1 MANQGPWH
9 KGPANKEAQPA
20 EDGLVV
26 DSATLAVADRV
37 VLRELSLRVPLGET
51 HVIFGPN
58 GAGKTTLLAGLIGM
72 PHVKVVWGDLRWRG
86 ASLLGL
92 DITER
97 VRRGLALAFQRP
109 PAVSGIPLRR
119 LAELIISSNGNGGAT
134 GAEAAEQIQ
143 QRILTLAERLDVL
156 DLLDRDVNAGFSGGE
171 TKRSEIFQVALQN
184 PQLVLLDEP
193 ESGVDVVN
201 MDRIGRM
208 IRSLLQRDEKPANR
222 SVTGL
227 IITHSGYILNYVNAD
242 CGHVLADGRIICSG
256 NARDVF
262 EHIHEHGFDACAHC
276 PPCRF
281 AVRLAPARD
290 ADP

>member
-1 MANQGPWH
+1 MATQDPWS
-9 KGPANKEAQPA
+9 EQPTRDDRQQSD
-20 EDGLVV
+20 DGLVV

-37 VLRELSLRVPLGET
+37 VLRELSLHVPLGET

-58 GAGKTTLLAGLIGM
+58 GAGKTTLLAGLLGM
-72 PHVKVVWGDLRWRG
+72 PHVKVVWGDIRWRG

-109 PAVSGIPLRR
+109 PAVSGITLRR
-119 LAELIISSNGNGGAT
+119 LAELIISSNGNGD
-134 GAEAAEQIQ
+134 AASPQSPEEVQ

-201 MDRIGRM
+201 MDRIGKM
-208 IRSLLQRDEKPANR
+208 IRSLLQRDEKPGNR
-222 SVTGL
+222 TVTGL

-262 EHIHEHGFDACAHC
+262 EHIHEHGFEACAHC
-276 PPCRF
+276 PPCRL
-281 AVRLAPARD
+281 AERLARRRKS
-290 ADP
+290 

>member
-1 MANQGPWH
+1 MASQDPWTQ
-9 KGPANKEAQPA
+9 KSAREEPRPP

-26 DSATLAVADRV
+26 DSATLAVAGRV
-37 VLRELSLRVPLGET
+37 VLRELSLHVPLGQT

-58 GAGKTTLLAGLIGM
+58 GAGKTTLLAGLVGL

-86 ASLLGL
+86 ASLIGL

-109 PAVSGIPLRR
+109 PAVSGITLRR
-119 LAELIISSNGNGGAT
+119 LAELIISHNGNNGA
-134 GAEAAEQIQ
+134 GAPLSPEEVQ
-143 QRILTLAERLDVL
+143 QRILSLAERLDVL

-171 TKRSEIFQVALQN
+171 IKRSEIFQVALQN

-201 MDRIGRM
+201 IDRIGKM
-208 IRSLLQRDEKPANR
+208 IRSLLQRDEKPGNR
-222 SVTGL
+222 TVTGL

-276 PPCRF
+276 PPCQF
-281 AVRLAPARD
+281 AERLARSRES
-290 ADP
+290 

>member
-1 MANQGPWH
+1 MASQNPWMQ
-9 KGPANKEAQPA
+9 KPARGEPQPSD
-20 EDGLVV
+20 DGLVV

-37 VLRELSLRVPLGET
+37 VLRELSLHVPLGET

-58 GAGKTTLLAGLIGM
+58 GAGKTTLLAGLMGM
-72 PHVKVVWGDLRWRG
+72 PHVKIVWGDIRWRG
-86 ASLLGL
+86 ASLLGF

-97 VRRGLALAFQRP
+97 VRRGLAMAFQRP
-109 PAVSGIPLRR
+109 PAVSGITLRR
-119 LAELIISSNGNGGAT
+119 LTELILSNNGNGNAGAPPPP
-134 GAEAAEQIQ
+134 EEVQ
-143 QRILTLAERLDVL
+143 QRIFTLAERLDVL

-208 IRSLLQRDEKPANR
+208 IRSLLQRDERPGNR
-222 SVTGL
+222 TVTGL

-262 EHIHEHGFDACAHC
+262 EHIHEHGFEACAQC
-276 PPCRF
+276 PPCQV
-281 AVRLAPARD
+281 AERLRRRRES
-290 ADP
+290 

>member
-1 MANQGPWH
+1 MAGQDPWSEQSTRD
-9 KGPANKEAQPA
+9 NRQPS
-20 EDGLVV
+20 EEGLVV

-37 VLRELSLRVPLGET
+37 VLRELSLHVPLGET

-58 GAGKTTLLAGLIGM
+58 GAGKTTLLAGLVGM
-72 PHVKVVWGDLRWRG
+72 PHVKVVWGDIRWRG

-92 DITER
+92 DITQR
-97 VRRGLALAFQRP
+97 VQRGLALAFQRP
-109 PAVSGIPLRR
+109 PAVSGITLRR
-119 LAELIISSNGNGGAT
+119 LAELIIAHNGNGGT
-134 GAEAAEQIQ
+134 GSSEAPEEIQ

-184 PQLVLLDEP
+184 PQMVLLDEP

-208 IRSLLQRDEKPANR
+208 IRSLLQRDERPGNR
-222 SVTGL
+222 TVTGL

-262 EHIHEHGFDACAHC
+262 EHIHEHGFEACAHC

-281 AVRLAPARD
+281 AEGLARRRKS
-290 ADP
+290 